1 VRVCVRVQVCVS
13 EFCEGYKDCC
23 RSDLLTVDESL

>member
-1 VRVCVRVQVCVS
+1 VS

>member
-1 VRVCVRVQVCVS
+1 VC